1 LGCALPAD
9 GYLGFPAEII
19 SRHSEDKGAA
29 QGERCG
35 STGMPQPFLTT
46 GEADANNNMILV
58 AAKLRGVPCAFLVLS
73 DSSQLRGK
81 PPFDNHFS
89 GVTIGPP

>member
-1 LGCALPAD
+1 MALPPVVRNGCAFPLSSFFAWAAPFRQMD
-9 GYLGFPAEII
+9 NLGFPAEII

-58 AAKLRGVPCAFLVLS
+58 AAKLRCYLCVLGS
-73 DSSQLRGK
+73 
-81 PPFDNHFS
+81 
-89 GVTIGPP
+89 